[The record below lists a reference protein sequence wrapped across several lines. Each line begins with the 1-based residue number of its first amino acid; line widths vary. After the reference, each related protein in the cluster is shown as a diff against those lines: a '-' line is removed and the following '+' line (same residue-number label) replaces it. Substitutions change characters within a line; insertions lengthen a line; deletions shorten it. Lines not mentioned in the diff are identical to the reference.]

1 MPPNYF
7 KLSHFSENCINYRLR
22 IVMRIVF
29 KIFIL
34 LLCSLQWQLF
44 EELSMSCLQTYQ
56 DLITSQQYLPIQ
68 SPKIC
73 FQNYVITC
81 LIWRGLRLPTKQ
93 LPIASFAHSV
103 LYTRHYCTQ
112 HIAYEYT
119 TLLYT
124 AYWPQEYREFQ
135 QYHVYYNER

>member
-7 KLSHFSENCINYRLR
+7 KLSQFSGNAVAFITDY
-22 IVMRIVF
+22 VVRIVF

-81 LIWRGLRLPTKQ
+81 LIWKGLRLPTKQ

-103 LYTRHYCTQ
+103 LYIRHYCTQ
-112 HIAYEYT
+112 HIAYT

-124 AYWPQEYREFQ
+124 AYCPQEYREFQ
-135 QYHVYYNER
+135 QYHVYYNERS